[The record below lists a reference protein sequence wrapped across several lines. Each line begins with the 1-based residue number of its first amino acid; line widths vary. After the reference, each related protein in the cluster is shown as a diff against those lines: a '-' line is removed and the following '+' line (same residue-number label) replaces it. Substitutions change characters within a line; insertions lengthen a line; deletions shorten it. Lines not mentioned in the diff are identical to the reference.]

1 MPIDPKLQ
9 RTIMGRFATG
19 VTVVTMKAGDT
30 LWGMTANAVT
40 SLSLDPP
47 LVLVCVDKTT
57 QTHGFLNEAGS
68 FAMNILA
75 EDQQELSDRFATPG
89 PKEFSDLDYIEG
101 ETGAPVLAGTLGYVD
116 CRLSEVLAGGDH
128 DIFIGEIV
136 HGEDRVGEDGTGR
149 PLLYFGGYARLG

>member
-30 LWGMTANAVT
+30 LWGMTANAGT

-57 QTHGFLNEAGS
+57 QTHEYLNSAGA
-68 FAMNILA
+68 FVMNILA
-75 EDQQELSDRFATPG
+75 EDQEEISHRFASSLYTHLTLPT
-89 PKEFSDLDYIEG
+89 SDQ
-101 ETGAPVLAGTLGYVD
+101 V
-116 CRLSEVLAGGDH
+116 
-128 DIFIGEIV
+128 
-136 HGEDRVGEDGTGR
+136 
-149 PLLYFGGYARLG
+149 

>member
-19 VTVVTMKAGDT
+19 VTVVTMKAGET

-47 LVLVCVDKTT
+47 LVLVCVDKKT
-57 QTHGFLNEAGS
+57 QTHGYLSEAGA

-75 EDQQELSDRFATPG
+75 EDQEEISNRFATPG
-89 PKEFSDLDYIEG
+89 PKEFSDLDYAEG
-101 ETGAPVLAGTLGYVD
+101 ETGAPVLGGTLGYVD

-136 HGEDRVGEDGTGR
+136 NGEDRGDEGGR
-149 PLLYFGGYARLG
+149 PLLYFGGYVRLG

>member
-19 VTVVTMKAGDT
+19 VTVVTMKAGET

-57 QTHGFLNEAGS
+57 QTHQYLKQAGA

-75 EDQQELSDRFATPG
+75 EDQQELSNRFATPG
-89 PKEFSDLDYIEG
+89 PKEFSDLDFVDG
-101 ETGAPVLAGTLGYVD
+101 ETGSPVLGGTLGYVD
-116 CRLSEVLAGGDH
+116 CRLREVLAGGDH

-136 HGEDRVGEDGTGR
+136 DGEDRVGEDGVGR
-149 PLLYFGGYARLG
+149 PLLYFGGYQKLS

>member
-1 MPIDPKLQ
+1 
-9 RTIMGRFATG
+9 MGRFATG

-47 LVLVCVDKTT
+47 LVLVCVDKKT

-75 EDQQELSDRFATPG
+75 EDQQELSNRFATRLQ
-89 PKEFSDLDYIEG
+89 KES
-101 ETGAPVLAGTLGYVD
+101 ETLHAQIHRAHQLT
-116 CRLSEVLAGGDH
+116 
-128 DIFIGEIV
+128 
-136 HGEDRVGEDGTGR
+136 TGR
-149 PLLYFGGYARLG
+149 PPTQKELAALENFAQQHGLTNLCRVLFNLSEFTYLD

>member
-19 VTVVTMKAGDT
+19 VTVVTMKAGET

-57 QTHGFLNEAGS
+57 QTHQYLKQAEA

-75 EDQQELSDRFATPG
+75 EDQQELSNRFATPG
-89 PKEFSDLDYIEG
+89 PKEFSDLDFVDG
-101 ETGAPVLAGTLGYVD
+101 ETGSPVLGGTLGYVD
-116 CRLSEVLAGGDH
+116 CRLREVLAGGDH
-128 DIFIGEIV
+128 DIFVGEIV
-136 HGEDRVGEDGTGR
+136 DGEDRVGEDGVGR
-149 PLLYFGGYARLG
+149 PLLYFGGYQKLS

>member
-19 VTVVTMKAGDT
+19 VTVVTMKAGET

-57 QTHGFLNEAGS
+57 QTHQYLNQAEA

-75 EDQQELSDRFATPG
+75 EDQQELSNRFATPG
-89 PKEFSDLDYIEG
+89 PKEFSDLDFVDG
-101 ETGAPVLAGTLGYVD
+101 ETGSPVLGGTLGYVD
-116 CRLSEVLAGGDH
+116 CRLREVLAGGDH
-128 DIFIGEIV
+128 DIFVGEIV
-136 HGEDRVGEDGTGR
+136 DGEDRVGEDGVGR
-149 PLLYFGGYARLG
+149 PLLYFGGYQKLS

>member
-40 SLSLDPP
+40 SLSLDPS

-57 QTHGFLNEAGS
+57 QTHEFLNQAGA

-75 EDQQELSDRFATPG
+75 EDQEELSNRFATPG
-89 PKEFSDLDYIEG
+89 PKEFGDLDFVEG
-101 ETGAPVLAGTLGYVD
+101 ETGSPVLAGTLGYVD
-116 CRLSEVLAGGDH
+116 CTLKEVLAGGDH

-136 HGEDRVGEDGTGR
+136 HGEDRVGEEGAGR